1 MKNIRVD
8 GSTMQTANLK
18 MTSETPERT
27 ERPERERPQWIEDL
41 LAYPRRASRYLQ
53 DVRSEMKLVV
63 WPSPAEVR
71 STTLV
76 VIMTTIL
83 FAVFLWLVDK
93 GSERVVHMI
102 LKANGH

>member
-1 MKNIRVD
+1 MSTAQATKN
-8 GSTMQTANLK
+8 
-18 MTSETPERT
+18 MTSETPERD
-27 ERPERERPQWIEDL
+27 ERPSRERPQWQEDL
-41 LAYPRRASRYLQ
+41 LAYPQRAKKFLQ
-53 DVRSEMKLVV
+53 DVRAEMKLVV

-93 GSERVVHMI
+93 GSERVVAII
-102 LKANGH
+102 LKAHTR